1 MRLRSEV
8 GGRFDVGCLRAHV
21 QESEE
26 QACQKAKRPLPRPR
40 APSGAMAS
48 SNGWSQV
55 GGRDVKFSLHTSD
68 PAVARSQLKAER
80 ERIVAAVHHDGGA
93 RATFE
98 DVLEAWS
105 EQLPQQVSRK
115 TAVRYSA
122 RRWAPDAALAR
133 GLVIWTRS
141 MPNSSPPSDAH

>member
-1 MRLRSEV
+1 MP
-8 GGRFDVGCLRAHV
+8 
-21 QESEE
+21 
-26 QACQKAKRPLPRPR
+26 KAKKTPA
-40 APSGAMAS
+40 APEGTFWR
-48 SNGWSQV
+48 NGVLYGRSQV